1 MENRFLTTF
10 GITECRN
17 LNAVIAVCRRFLT
30 SFGITTFYVYY
41 SERKGVWALPI
52 PPSSFH
58 LLLNAVIPNEVR
70 NPKNNLYFRF
80 I

>member
-41 SERKGVWALPI
+41 SER
-52 PPSSFH
+52 
-58 LLLNAVIPNEVR
+58 